1 MRISDILRTKGD
13 EVVTVDPAATI
24 TEVLAC
30 LDVNRVGAVVV
41 SPDGRDIA
49 GILSERDV
57 VRRLARD
64 GTGIVDL
71 AAADL
76 MTRDVITCRRDDS
89 VDELMEVMTE
99 RRIRHVPVVDGQALA
114 GIVSIGDVVKL
125 RVTEL
130 EREAREL
137 HDYIT
142 TGR

>member
-13 EVVTVDPAATI
+13 EVVTVDPSATI
-24 TEVLAC
+24 TEVLTC
-30 LDVNRVGAVVV
+30 LDVHRVGAVVV